1 MLISAHNGDCLC
13 VVSVSTDKTMA
24 IISVLCLSALTMID
38 VFVPMKQ
45 DFAWAAATAAYQI
58 EGGWNADGK
67 MSL

>member
-1 MLISAHNGDCLC
+1 ME
-13 VVSVSTDKTMA
+13 
-24 IISVLCLSALTMID
+24 IIFVFCLSALTMIS
-38 VFVPMKQ
+38 VFVSMKQ

>member
-1 MLISAHNGDCLC
+1 M
-13 VVSVSTDKTMA
+13 SVSTDKTMA